1 MPVVFRNAAWRWHDA
16 VGSCYNPFTVKL
28 GIDCRELLAGSLNGI
43 GRFVGNLLRALA
55 LGDRPPEI
63 FLYGNRD
70 TVFDVPN
77 PWGKPVRARTRRA
90 AETAAWWWERVSLP
104 RMARRDRLDVFLS
117 PCFKAPGI
125 RSCPVVITVHDLLLL
140 RMPPELSGRSAMY
153 CRAFRSF
160 AAKFAERAATVL
172 TVSEHSRQDITELLD
187 VPREKVRVVGNCVGP
202 QFRAINDAARIAEAK
217 RTYEIDGDYVL
228 YVGGFAPH
236 KNVEGLLRSYAAL
249 DAGLRDRFQLVLAG
263 APDKWMPRLRRA
275 AGKLG
280 VDARFTGHVAEEHL
294 PALYAGA
301 AAFAT
306 LSLWEGFGLPALEAM
321 ACGTPVLC
329 SNHAS
334 LPEVAADA
342 AFLVDPDSHE
352 ACRDA
357 LARLLTD
364 DELRRDLRAKG
375 PRRAENFSPARFAG
389 LVLAALADAAK
400 TRNNVRGKMGSDRNP
415 SARAPQ

>member
-1 MPVVFRNAAWRWHDA
+1 MR
-16 VGSCYNPFTVKL
+16 L

-55 LGDRPPEI
+55 LGDKPPEI

-90 AETAAWWWERVSLP
+90 TEAAAWWWERVSLP
-104 RMARRDRLDVFLS
+104 RMTRRDRLDVFLS

-125 RSCPVVITVHDLLLL
+125 RPCPVVITVHDLLLL

-160 AAKFAERAATVL
+160 AAGFARRAAAVL
-172 TVSEHSRQDITELLD
+172 TVSEHSRRDITELLG
-187 VPREKVRVVGNCVGP
+187 VPAGKVRVVGNCVGP
-202 QFRAINDAARIAEAK
+202 QFRVIDDATRIEQAK
-217 RTYEIDGDYVL
+217 RAYGIDGDYVL

-236 KNVEGLLRSYAAL
+236 KNVEGLLRAHAAL
-249 DAGLRDRFQLVLAG
+249 DVELRGRFRLVLAG
-263 APDKWMPRLRRA
+263 APDKWTHKVRRA
-275 AGKLG
+275 ADKLG
-280 VDARFTGHVAEEHL
+280 VEARFTGHIAEEHL

-306 LSLWEGFGLPALEAM
+306 LSRWEGFGLPPLEAM

-329 SNHAS
+329 SNRAS
-334 LPEVAADA
+334 LPEVAGDA
-342 AFLVDPDSHE
+342 ALLVDPDDPE
-352 ACRDA
+352 ACTRA
-357 LARLLTD
+357 LTRLLTD
-364 DELRRDLRAKG
+364 DELRTGLRAKG
-375 PRRAENFSPARFAG
+375 PRRAENFSPVRFAG
-389 LVLAALADAAK
+389 LVVDALTDAVK
-400 TRNNVRGKMGSDRNP
+400 RRPNEKGYQSSLPRGGDRIASDRTGAP
-415 SARAPQ
+415 RAAE